1 MLIFIDAKEDVMTL
15 NQPVYDFKAGF
26 FKALAHPSRIRILEL
41 LRDGEKSVNELQPAL
56 GLEPSNISQQ
66 LAVLRSADIVVGRKQ
81 GANVFY
87 TVKSRLIYVLLDA
100 AKDLFNESLSQKI
113 KLLESL

>member
-1 MLIFIDAKEDVMTL
+1 MTL
-15 NQPVYDFKAGF
+15 NQPIYDFKAGF

-87 TVKSRLIYVLLDA
+87 TAKSQLIYVLLDA
-100 AKDLFNESLSQKI
+100 AKDLFNDSLSQKI
-113 KLLESL
+113 ELLESL